1 MNAEISASDTM
12 RLTSNMKAN
21 LGIIF
26 LILLVSAASVFSQT
40 GDEPDIAGMFRSA
53 QDVHEKGDYEKAIEL
68 YKKVLE
74 AAPGL
79 PEAEYQIGSAYLSL
93 KKPAEAEEAF
103 RNAVNSRPD
112 WSLPLTALGDLL
124 VRKFKT
130 ASANGSDANAIQGE
144 AEDVLNKAIKLDA
157 DNIPAWI
164 ALADLRVTAGASP
177 DVLKATLAK
186 LRELSDGKANIPA
199 SLWIVRSILERS
211 MNDTAGAK
219 LSLKKALQAAPE
231 DRGALILLGESELR
245 SGDVNA
251 AGEILRRLGP
261 DAAFDPDFILFKA
274 RLLSAQGKPE
284 EAVKTLSSIKTAEAQ
299 KLLDSLRIASSE
311 DAPDLERRL
320 KVDPTNAAI
329 LGRLCVVNRI
339 SAPEKALEYCRRASE
354 ADPENIAHAI
364 GYSGALIQAGQ
375 FAQAAALAKKLVE
388 FAPDNATIRTNLA
401 LAYFELKA
409 YAPAREQYQWLVD
422 HKQGL
427 PVAYYFVAI
436 TQDHLGDY
444 RNAVAN
450 YQLFLRNADPAK
462 HKLQIDQ
469 VTLRLPAVEKL
480 ARESK

>member
-1 MNAEISASDTM
+1 
-12 RLTSNMKAN
+12 MKAK
-21 LGIIF
+21 LGIF
-26 LILLVSAASVFSQT
+26 LLIIAVSSSALNAQT
-40 GDEPDIAGMFRSA
+40 DDGPDIAGMFRAA
-53 QDVHEKGDYEKAIEL
+53 QDVHEKGEYEKAIEL

-74 AAPGL
+74 EAPGL

-93 KKPAEAEEAF
+93 KKPQEAEEAF
-103 RNAVNSRPD
+103 RSAVDARPD

-124 VRKFKT
+124 VRKYKS
-130 ASANGSDANAIQGE
+130 ASSVGSDARSIQAE
-144 AEDVLNKAIKLDA
+144 AEDLLNRAIKLDA
-157 DNIPAWI
+157 DNIPAWV
-164 ALADLRVTAGASP
+164 ALADLRVTSGASAETTRP
-177 DVLKATLAK
+177 LLGK

-199 SLWIVRSILERS
+199 SLWVIRSMIERS
-211 MNDTAGAK
+211 LNDTSAAK
-219 LSLKKALQAAPE
+219 ESLKRALSIAPN

-251 AGEILRRLGP
+251 ASEILRRVEA
-261 DAAFDPDFILFKA
+261 DAPSDPSLVLFKA
-274 RLLSAQGKPE
+274 RVLSAQGKPE
-284 EAVKTLSSIKTAEAQ
+284 EAVKTLSAVKTSEAQ
-299 KLLDSLRIASSE
+299 KLLDSLRVASSE

-320 KVDPTNAAI
+320 QDDPKNAAI
-329 LGRLCVVNRI
+329 LGRLCVINRI

-364 GYSGALIQAGQ
+364 GYSGALNQARQ

-388 FAPDNATIRTNLA
+388 FAPDNATVRTNLA

-409 YAPAREQYQWLVD
+409 YAAAREQYQWLVD

-480 ARESK
+480 ARDSK

>member
-1 MNAEISASDTM
+1 
-12 RLTSNMKAN
+12 MKAR
-21 LGIIF
+21 LGIF
-26 LILLVSAASVFSQT
+26 LLMIAVSGSALNAQT
-40 GDEPDIAGMFRSA
+40 GDGPDIAGMFRAA
-53 QDVHEKGDYEKAIEL
+53 QDVHEKGEYEKAIEL

-74 AAPGL
+74 EAPGL

-93 KKPAEAEEAF
+93 KKPHEAEDAF
-103 RNAVNSRPD
+103 RSAVNSRPD

-124 VRKFKT
+124 VRKYKS
-130 ASANGSDANAIQGE
+130 ASAGGSDARAIQAE
-144 AEDVLNKAIKLDA
+144 AEDLLNKAIKLDA
-157 DNIPAWI
+157 DNIPAWV
-164 ALADLRVTAGASP
+164 ALADLRVTSGASAETTRP
-177 DVLKATLAK
+177 LLAK

-199 SLWIVRSILERS
+199 SLWVIRSMIERS
-211 MNDTAGAK
+211 LNDAAAAK
-219 LSLKKALQAAPE
+219 ESLKRALSIAPN

-251 AGEILRRLGP
+251 AGEILRRVEA
-261 DAAFDPDFILFKA
+261 DAASDPALVLFKA
-274 RLLSAQGKPE
+274 RVLSAQGKPE
-284 EAVKTLSSIKTAEAQ
+284 EAVKTLAAVKTSEAQ
-299 KLLDSLRIASSE
+299 KLLDSLRLASSE

-320 KVDPTNAAI
+320 KDDPKNAAI
-329 LGRLCVVNRI
+329 LGRLCVINRI

-364 GYSGALIQAGQ
+364 GYSGALIQAKQ
-375 FAQAAALAKKLVE
+375 YPQAVVLAKKLVE

-480 ARESK
+480 AREKK

>member
-1 MNAEISASDTM
+1 
-12 RLTSNMKAN
+12 MKA
-21 LGIIF
+21 F
-26 LILLVSAASVFSQT
+26 HVVFILLFLVPAAAIFAQD
-40 GDEPDIAGMFRSA
+40 GDEPDIAGMFRTA

-68 YKKVLE
+68 YKKILE

-103 RNAVNSRPD
+103 RAAVSSRPD

-124 VRKFKT
+124 VRKYKT
-130 ASANGSDANAIQGE
+130 ASATGAEAQAIRSK
-144 AEDVLNKAIKLDA
+144 ADDVLQKAVKLDA

-164 ALADLRVTAGASP
+164 ALADLRVASGASA
-177 DVLKATLAK
+177 DVRGTTLAK
-186 LRELSDGKANIPA
+186 LRELSDGKSNIPA

-211 MNDTAGAK
+211 LNDTNAAK
-219 LSLKKALQAAPE
+219 ESLKRALQAAPE
-231 DRGALILLGESELR
+231 DRNALILLGESELR

-251 AGEILRRLGP
+251 AAEIFRKLEP
-261 DAAFDPDFILFKA
+261 DGAADPAFILFRA

-284 EAVKTLSSIKTAEAQ
+284 EALRTLSSLKTAESQ
-299 KLLDSLRIASSE
+299 KLADSLRVASSE

-320 KVDPTNAAI
+320 KDDPSNAAI
-329 LGRLCVVNRI
+329 LGRLCVINRI

-364 GYSGALIQAGQ
+364 GYSGALIQARQ

-388 FAPDNATIRTNLA
+388 FAPDNATVRTNLA

-409 YAPAREQYQWLVD
+409 YAQAREQYQWLVD

-450 YQLFLRNADPAK
+450 YQLFLRNADPAA

-480 ARESK
+480 ARGSK

>member
-1 MNAEISASDTM
+1 MRSILGLFILIFIVSAS
-12 RLTSNMKAN
+12 
-21 LGIIF
+21 
-26 LILLVSAASVFSQT
+26 VSFAQT
-40 GDEPDIAGMFRSA
+40 GDEPDIASMFRAA
-53 QDVHEKGDYEKAIEL
+53 QDVHEKGEFAKAIEL
-68 YKKVLE
+68 YKKILE
-74 AAPGL
+74 ATPGL

-93 KKPAEAEEAF
+93 KKTGEAEEAF

-124 VRKFKT
+124 VRKYKT
-130 ASANGSDANAIQGE
+130 VSAGGSDAQAIRAE
-144 AEDVLNKAIKLDA
+144 ADDVLQKAIKLDD
-157 DNIPAWI
+157 DNIPAWV
-164 ALADLRVTAGASP
+164 ALADLRLASDAP
-177 DVLKATLAK
+177 TETIKTTLAK

-199 SLWIVRSILERS
+199 SLWIVRSMLERS
-211 MNDTAGAK
+211 QNDTAAAK
-219 LSLKKALQAAPE
+219 DSLKRALAAAPD

-245 SGDVNA
+245 AGDVNA
-251 AGEILRRLGP
+251 AAEIARRLEA
-261 DAAFDPDFILFKA
+261 DASSEPSFILFKA

-284 EAVKTLSSIKTAEAQ
+284 EASKILSAVKSAEAQ
-299 KLLDSLRIASSE
+299 KLSDSLRVASSE

-320 KVDPTNAAI
+320 KDDPANAAI
-329 LGRLCVVNRI
+329 LGRLCVIDRI
-339 SAPEKALEYCRRASE
+339 AAPEKALEYCRRASE

-364 GYSGALIQAGQ
+364 GYSGALIQAKQ
-375 FAQAAALAKKLVE
+375 YSQAAALAKKLVE
-388 FAPDNATIRTNLA
+388 FAPDNATVRTNLA

-436 TQDHLGDY
+436 TQDHLADY

>member
-1 MNAEISASDTM
+1 
-12 RLTSNMKAN
+12 MKAR
-21 LGIIF
+21 LGIF
-26 LILLVSAASVFSQT
+26 LLIIAVSCSALNAQT
-40 GDEPDIAGMFRSA
+40 GDGPDIAGMFRAA
-53 QDVHEKGDYEKAIEL
+53 QDVHEKGEYEKAIEL

-74 AAPGL
+74 EAPGL

-93 KKPAEAEEAF
+93 KKPQEAEDAF
-103 RNAVNSRPD
+103 RSAVNSRPD

-124 VRKFKT
+124 VRKYKS
-130 ASANGSDANAIQGE
+130 ASAGGSDARAIEAE
-144 AEDVLNKAIKLDA
+144 AEDLLNKAIKLDA
-157 DNIPAWI
+157 DNIPAWV
-164 ALADLRVTAGASP
+164 ALADLLVASGATAETVKP
-177 DVLKATLAK
+177 VLWK

-199 SLWIVRSILERS
+199 SLWVIRSMIERS
-211 MNDTAGAK
+211 LNDAAAAK
-219 LSLKKALQAAPE
+219 ESLKRALSIAPN
-231 DRGALILLGESELR
+231 DQGALILLGESELR

-251 AGEILRRLGP
+251 ASEILRRVEA
-261 DAAFDPDFILFKA
+261 DASSDPALVLFKA
-274 RLLSAQGKPE
+274 RVLSAQGKPE
-284 EAVKTLSSIKTAEAQ
+284 EAVKTLSTVRTSEAQ
-299 KLLDSLRIASSE
+299 KLLDSLRVASSE

-320 KVDPTNAAI
+320 QDDPKNAAI
-329 LGRLCVVNRI
+329 LGRLCVINRI

-364 GYSGALIQAGQ
+364 GYSGALIQAKQ
-375 FAQAAALAKKLVE
+375 YPQAVVLAKKLVE

-480 ARESK
+480 AREKK

>member
-1 MNAEISASDTM
+1 
-12 RLTSNMKAN
+12 MKAR
-21 LGIIF
+21 LGIF
-26 LILLVSAASVFSQT
+26 LLIIAVSSSALNAQT
-40 GDEPDIAGMFRSA
+40 GDGPDIAGMFRAA
-53 QDVHEKGDYEKAIEL
+53 QDVHEKGEYEKAIEL

-74 AAPGL
+74 EAPGL

-93 KKPAEAEEAF
+93 KKPHEAEDAF
-103 RNAVNSRPD
+103 RSAVNSRPD

-124 VRKFKT
+124 VRKYKS
-130 ASANGSDANAIQGE
+130 ASAGGSDAQAIE
-144 AEDVLNKAIKLDA
+144 AEAEELLNRAIKLDA
-157 DNIPAWI
+157 DNIPAWV
-164 ALADLRVTAGASP
+164 ALADLRVASGASAETTRP
-177 DVLKATLAK
+177 LLGK

-199 SLWIVRSILERS
+199 SLWVIRSMIERS
-211 MNDTAGAK
+211 LNDAAAAK
-219 LSLKKALQAAPE
+219 ESLKRALSIAPN

-251 AGEILRRLGP
+251 AGEILRRVEA
-261 DAAFDPDFILFKA
+261 DAASDPALVLFKA
-274 RLLSAQGKPE
+274 RVLSAQGKPE
-284 EAVKTLSSIKTAEAQ
+284 EAVKTLAAVKTSEAQ
-299 KLLDSLRIASSE
+299 KLLDSLRLASSE

-320 KVDPTNAAI
+320 KDDPKNAAI
-329 LGRLCVVNRI
+329 LGRLCVINRI

-364 GYSGALIQAGQ
+364 GYSGALIQAKQ
-375 FAQAAALAKKLVE
+375 YPQAVVLAKKLVE

-480 ARESK
+480 AREKK

>member
-1 MNAEISASDTM
+1 
-12 RLTSNMKAN
+12 MKAR
-21 LGIIF
+21 LGIF
-26 LILLVSAASVFSQT
+26 LLIIAVSSSALNAQT
-40 GDEPDIAGMFRSA
+40 GDGPDIAGMFRAA
-53 QDVHEKGDYEKAIEL
+53 QDVHEKGEYEKAIEL
-68 YKKVLE
+68 YKKILE
-74 AAPGL
+74 EAPGL

-93 KKPAEAEEAF
+93 KKPQEAEEAF
-103 RNAVNSRPD
+103 RSAVDSRPD

-124 VRKFKT
+124 VRKYKS
-130 ASANGSDANAIQGE
+130 ASAGGSDARAIQAE
-144 AEDVLNKAIKLDA
+144 AEDLLNKAIKLDA
-157 DNIPAWI
+157 DNIPAWV
-164 ALADLRVTAGASP
+164 ALADLRVASGASAETTRP
-177 DVLKATLAK
+177 LLGK

-199 SLWIVRSILERS
+199 SLWVIQSMIERS
-211 MNDTAGAK
+211 LNETAAAK
-219 LSLKKALQAAPE
+219 ESLKRALSIAPN
-231 DRGALILLGESELR
+231 DQGALILLGESELR

-251 AGEILRRLGP
+251 ASEILRRVEA
-261 DAAFDPDFILFKA
+261 DAASDPALVLFKA
-274 RLLSAQGKPE
+274 RVLSAQGKPE
-284 EAVKTLSSIKTAEAQ
+284 EAVKTLAAVKTSEAQ
-299 KLLDSLRIASSE
+299 KLLDSLRVASSE

-320 KVDPTNAAI
+320 QDDPKNAAI
-329 LGRLCVVNRI
+329 LGRLCVINRI

-364 GYSGALIQAGQ
+364 GYSGALIQAKQ
-375 FAQAAALAKKLVE
+375 YPQAVVLAKKLVE

-480 ARESK
+480 AREKK

>member
-1 MNAEISASDTM
+1 
-12 RLTSNMKAN
+12 MKAR
-21 LGIIF
+21 LGIF
-26 LILLVSAASVFSQT
+26 LLIIAVSSSALNAQT
-40 GDEPDIAGMFRSA
+40 GDGPDIAGMFRAA
-53 QDVHEKGDYEKAIEL
+53 QDVHEKGEYEKAIEL
-68 YKKVLE
+68 YKKILE
-74 AAPGL
+74 EAPGL

-93 KKPAEAEEAF
+93 KKPQEAEEAF
-103 RNAVNSRPD
+103 RSAVDSRPD

-124 VRKFKT
+124 VRKYKS
-130 ASANGSDANAIQGE
+130 ASAGGSDARAIQAE
-144 AEDVLNKAIKLDA
+144 AEDLLNKAIKLDA
-157 DNIPAWI
+157 DNIPAWV
-164 ALADLRVTAGASP
+164 ALADLRVASGASAETTRP
-177 DVLKATLAK
+177 LLGK

-199 SLWIVRSILERS
+199 SLWVIQSMIERS
-211 MNDTAGAK
+211 LNETAAAK
-219 LSLKKALQAAPE
+219 ESLKRALSIAPN
-231 DRGALILLGESELR
+231 DQGALILLGESELR

-251 AGEILRRLGP
+251 ASEILRRVEA
-261 DAAFDPDFILFKA
+261 DAASDPALVLFKA
-274 RLLSAQGKPE
+274 RVLSAQGKPE
-284 EAVKTLSSIKTAEAQ
+284 EAVKTLAAVKTSEAQ
-299 KLLDSLRIASSE
+299 KLLDSLRVASSE

-320 KVDPTNAAI
+320 QDDPKNAAI
-329 LGRLCVVNRI
+329 LGRLCVINRI

-364 GYSGALIQAGQ
+364 GYSGALIQAKQ
-375 FAQAAALAKKLVE
+375 YPQAVVLAKKLVE

-444 RNAVAN
+444 RNAAAN

-480 ARESK
+480 AREKK